1 MKGMKWLDDLKV
13 GYKLCFLGT
22 VAAVGLLG
30 TSFAGYVGLKQTQ
43 ADINEMYVSSVQSI
57 DYAGT
62 ALAGMRYAQ
71 GMVVTMTT
79 CRNDPQRLKD
89 LDEKYQVGVKMVE
102 DSFAGYEAIPID
114 DDETDPLME
123 TIHGNWKDFHATL
136 DQTAQLCMA
145 GRFDEALAEYA
156 KIGAKQGGVMGDN
169 LMKLTKEEHQGAVTL
184 KASTDK
190 NVETILHAIAIIAI
204 VILLILLSVCLV
216 TTKKIT
222 APLSAIMESCR
233 KMRDGDFRETDI
245 QIERK
250 DEFGQMMQGFQEM
263 RRTVSKLMQKT
274 NETAQQLA
282 AASEELTASAQQSA
296 QASDQVAQ
304 SVTAAAQ
311 ASAEQQN
318 YIAESEESV
327 GQTRTSIGK
336 LSETA
341 GDVSLDA
348 EEAYQSAS
356 HGSEHVMAA
365 VHDIESVAGIVKDSA
380 ATVDKLGTSSK
391 EIGSIVETI
400 SGIADQTNL
409 LALNAAIEAARAGDA
424 GKGFAVV
431 ADEVRKLA
439 EASQEAAQQI
449 TQMIADV
456 QKDTEAAVNSMK
468 KGSSA
473 VQSGTETVQQLQ
485 ATFETIQQ
493 AAEHVSEKAREM
505 VDNLHMVEGQT
516 NAVQEKTKK
525 ISSNSGKVVNEM
537 ESVSA
542 ASEEQSASAGEIA
555 TASENLSR
563 LAQELS
569 GSLQRFKY

>member
-1 MKGMKWLDDLKV
+1 MKWLDDLKV
-13 GYKLCFLGT
+13 GYKLCFLGF
-22 VAAVGLLG
+22 VATVGLLG
-30 TSFAGYVGLKQTQ
+30 TSLVGYVGLRQTQ
-43 ADINEMYVSSVQSI
+43 ADINEMYVSSVQSL

-62 ALAGMRYAQ
+62 ALSGMRYAQ
-71 GMVVTMTT
+71 GMVVTMIT

-102 DSFAGYEAIPID
+102 DSFQGYEAIPID
-114 DDETDPLME
+114 NPETDPLME
-123 TIHGNWKDFHATL
+123 KVHENWKDFHATL
-136 DQTAQLCMA
+136 DQTAKLCMA
-145 GRFDEALAEYA
+145 GRFNEALAEYS
-156 KIGAKQGGVMGDN
+156 KVGAKQGSVMGEN
-169 LMKLTKEEHQGAVTL
+169 LMKLTKMEHQAAVDL

-190 NVETILHAIAIIAI
+190 NVESIIHGIVAIAV
-204 VILLILLSVCLV
+204 VILLVLLATCLI

-222 APLSAIMESCR
+222 ESLATIVASCK
-233 KMRDGDFRETDI
+233 KMQGGDFRETGLTID
-245 QIERK
+245 RK
-250 DEFGQMMQGFQEM
+250 DEFGQMMQGFREM
-263 RRTVSKLMQKT
+263 RRTVSRLMQQT

-311 ASAEQQN
+311 AAAEQQG
-318 YIAESEESV
+318 YIGESEQSV
-327 GQTRTSIGK
+327 GQTRDSIGR
-336 LSETA
+336 LNTTA
-341 GDVSLDA
+341 KNVSLDA
-348 EEAYQSAS
+348 DEAYQSAS
-356 HGSEHVMAA
+356 QGSENVLAA
-365 VHDIESVAGIVKDSA
+365 VHDIESVADIVKDSA

-439 EASQEAAQQI
+439 EASQNAAQQI

-456 QKDTEAAVNSMK
+456 QKDTDAAVQSMK
-468 KGSSA
+468 KGSLA

-485 ATFETIQQ
+485 TTFESIQQ
-493 AAEHVSEKAREM
+493 AAEHVSEKAKEM
-505 VDNLHMVEGQT
+505 VKDLHQVDGQT
-516 NAVQEKTKK
+516 ETVQEKTKK
-525 ISSNSGKVVNEM
+525 ISDNSGKVVNEM

-555 TASENLSR
+555 TASENLSK

-569 GSLQRFKY
+569 ALLQRFRY